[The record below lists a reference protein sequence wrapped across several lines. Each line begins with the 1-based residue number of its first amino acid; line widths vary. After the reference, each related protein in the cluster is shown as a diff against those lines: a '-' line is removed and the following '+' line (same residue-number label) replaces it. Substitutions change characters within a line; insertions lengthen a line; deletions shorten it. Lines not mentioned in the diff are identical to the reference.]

1 MSVQSITMITLL
13 YHELMH
19 ARQADILNDLCYL
32 YLQKEQRSKTN
43 RFSSYCFMN
52 SYSISVSSITFRWT
66 SFLLAALEIK

>member
-13 YHELMH
+13 YYELMH

-43 RFSSYCFMN
+43 RFSSYCIMN
-52 SYSISVSSITFRWT
+52 SFSISVSSITFRWT